1 MSEQDK
7 TDFKQISDLL
17 GREGRALSVNE
28 VATKLGLQVK
38 IEGKQE
44 LDVGRAERL
53 LLVGAGRRGDF
64 ARKFVTGT
72 PYFSINQTPRAGVI
86 FQGQREYSHSDPV
99 RRFLA
104 ALSDNPAGQTL
115 EELVKLTG
123 VPKAR
128 AQEILRDETRET
140 EDNKGFFRAASVVRQ
155 IGRNKTVYFLQEKL
169 KPEEQ
174 IELLTARDLLAL
186 SKNEDFVRLTG
197 IFANAIASLNFISAE
212 DATVFAQRVAY
223 AYYITQKHEAHA
235 WQKARPIRDEVEER
249 LWMTQHK
256 GDPRDSLEAILRNML
271 KRHEEHAE
279 SNVVLPDNIFSTEE
293 REAGYSNLANLA
305 NNLKLEFNLRDG
317 REWRY
322 HATVLDMA
330 RVLAA
335 QTQEG
340 AAQAI
345 LNLPKYM
352 VALECVVSN
361 RAGQADPI
369 ILKQLIRIGLV
380 ARESPLDSSSEM
392 QGTTADGHA
401 VDAADYYPTKY
412 LVSPKVLLHSRSLA
426 GQARHDAR
434 PGETLIEL
442 LARHN
447 FQTAGLS

>member
-1 MSEQDK
+1 MPITAFEMSEQDK

-53 LLVGAGRRGDF
+53 LLVGAGRRADF

-72 PYFSINQTPRAGVI
+72 PYFSKNQTPRAGVI
-86 FQGQREYSHSDPV
+86 FQGQREFSHSDPV

-197 IFANAIASLNFISAE
+197 IFANAI
-212 DATVFAQRVAY
+212 
-223 AYYITQKHEAHA
+223 
-235 WQKARPIRDEVEER
+235 
-249 LWMTQHK
+249 
-256 GDPRDSLEAILRNML
+256 
-271 KRHEEHAE
+271 
-279 SNVVLPDNIFSTEE
+279 
-293 REAGYSNLANLA
+293 
-305 NNLKLEFNLRDG
+305 
-317 REWRY
+317 
-322 HATVLDMA
+322 
-330 RVLAA
+330 
-335 QTQEG
+335 
-340 AAQAI
+340 
-345 LNLPKYM
+345 
-352 VALECVVSN
+352 
-361 RAGQADPI
+361 
-369 ILKQLIRIGLV
+369 
-380 ARESPLDSSSEM
+380 
-392 QGTTADGHA
+392 
-401 VDAADYYPTKY
+401 
-412 LVSPKVLLHSRSLA
+412 
-426 GQARHDAR
+426 
-434 PGETLIEL
+434 
-442 LARHN
+442 
-447 FQTAGLS
+447 